1 MSDLPKAQIMK
12 KQGPEDHLLA
22 QDELMTAEAL
32 LLSRLFFQ
40 IRDRRERL
48 RIVALAESVLK
59 LQASRETEP
68 DAPLR

>member
-1 MSDLPKAQIMK
+1 MK

-22 QDELMTAEAL
+22 QDELMTAEGL

-48 RIVALAESVLK
+48 RIVALAESMLR
-59 LQASRETEP
+59 LQESRESKSGVP
-68 DAPLR
+68 PG